1 MTNTPRTKAFASQA
15 DLADK
20 QITFE
25 QLSPHCWA
33 YTAEGDPNSGVII
46 GDKFIMVS
54 DATATP
60 ALAQDLIAN
69 IRSVSNKPIKYVLLT
84 HYHAVRVLGASA
96 YIAEGATEIIASQG
110 TLELIIER
118 GAQDMQ
124 SEMERFPRLFR
135 GADSVPGLTWPT
147 LVIGGGNPTRQVTGA
162 DGRSAGEVPGKLTL
176 DLGGVTVQIWH
187 PGPGHTRGDTIAWVE
202 AEKVLFS
209 GDLVE
214 YEAGVYTGDAQ
225 LQEWPATLEAL
236 RALKAEAIVP
246 GRGEA
251 MKGAANV
258 NKALDYTLRWVE
270 TLYRCGQ
277 EAVAKGMDLKAAMA
291 HTRQSMDPLFGQ
303 VFIYEHC
310 LPFDVS
316 RAFDEASGIKNPRIW
331 TAQRDQEMWASLQA

>member
-1 MTNTPRTKAFASQA
+1 MSKAFASQA
-15 DLADK
+15 DLQDRK
-20 QITFE
+20 ITFE

-46 GDKFIMVS
+46 GERYIMVS

-60 ALAQDLIAN
+60 AMAQDLIQR
-69 IRSVSNKPIKYVLLT
+69 IRQVSDKPIKYVLLT

-96 YIAEGATEIIASQG
+96 YFAEGATEIIASRG
-110 TLELIIER
+110 THELIVER
-118 GAQDMQ
+118 GAEDMQ
-124 SEMERFPRLFR
+124 SEMDRFPRLFR
-135 GADSVPGLTWPT
+135 GADTVPGLTWPT
-147 LVIGGGNPTRQVTGA
+147 LVIGDGTPGRQG
-162 DGRSAGEVPGKLTL
+162 SLTV
-176 DLGGVTVQIWH
+176 DLGGVQVEIWH
-187 PGPGHTRGDTIAWVE
+187 PGAGHTRGDTIAWVE

-236 RALKAEAIVP
+236 RALNAEAIVP

-251 MKGAANV
+251 MKGNANV
-258 NKALDYTLRWVE
+258 NKALDYTVRWVT
-270 TLYRCGQ
+270 TLFQAGR
-277 EAVAKGMDLKAAMA
+277 EAAAAGMDLKAAMA
-291 HTRQSMDPLFGQ
+291 HTRKAMDPVFGH

-316 RAFDEASGIKNPRIW
+316 RAYDEAQGIKNPRIW
-331 TAQRDQEMWASLQA
+331 TAERDKEMWAALQD

>member
-1 MTNTPRTKAFASQA
+1 MTTAVTAATAIKAFASQA
-15 DLADK
+15 DLEDK
-20 QITFE
+20 KITFE
-25 QLSPHCWA
+25 QLSAHCWA

-60 ALAQDLIAN
+60 AMAQDLIAR
-69 IRSVSNKPIKYVLLT
+69 IRQVSSKPIKYVLLT

-96 YIAEGATEIIASQG
+96 YIAEGATEVIASQG
-110 TLELIIER
+110 TYELIVER

-135 GADSVPGLTWPT
+135 NSESVPGLTWPT
-147 LVIGGGNPTRQVTGA
+147 MVIGGGDPTKN
-162 DGRSAGEVPGKLTL
+162 EVPGKLTL

-202 AEKVLFS
+202 NEKVLFS

-225 LQEWPATLEAL
+225 LEEWPATLEAL

-258 NKALDYTLRWVE
+258 NKALDYTQRWVQ
-270 TLYRCGQ
+270 TLYQAGK
-277 EAVAKGMDLKAAMA
+277 EAAAAGMDLKAAMA
-291 HTRQSMDPLFGQ
+291 HTRKTMDPIFGH

-316 RAFDEASGIKNPRIW
+316 RAFDEATGIKNPRIW
-331 TAQRDQEMWASLQA
+331 TAARDKEMWNALQA

>member
-1 MTNTPRTKAFASQA
+1 MAKAFASQS
-15 DLADK
+15 DLTDK

-25 QLSPHCWA
+25 QLSAHCWA

-60 ALAQDLIAN
+60 AMAQDLIAR
-69 IRSVSNKPIKYVLLT
+69 IRTISDKPIKYVLLT

-96 YIAEGATEIIASQG
+96 YAAEGASEIIASRG
-110 TLELIIER
+110 TYELIVER

-135 GADSVPGLTWPT
+135 NAESVPGLTWPT
-147 LVIGGGNPTRQVTGA
+147 LVIDGGDPVK
-162 DGRSAGEVPGKLTL
+162 GEVPGKLVL
-176 DLGGVTVQIWH
+176 DLGGVKVRVWH

-202 AEKVLFS
+202 EEKVLFS

-225 LQEWPATLEAL
+225 LEEWPATLEAL

-258 NKALDYTLRWVE
+258 NKALDYTKRWVE
-270 TLYRCGQ
+270 TLYKAGK
-277 EAVAKGMDLKAAMA
+277 EAAAAGMDLKAAMA
-291 HTRQSMDPLFGQ
+291 HTRKSMDPVFGH

-331 TAQRDQEMWASLQA
+331 TAERDKEMWSALQG

>member
-1 MTNTPRTKAFASQA
+1 MTTPAPTKAFASQA

-20 QITFE
+20 KITFE

-60 ALAQDLIAN
+60 AMAQDLIAK
-69 IRSVSNKPIKYVLLT
+69 IRSVSHKPIKYVLLT

-96 YIAEGATEIIASQG
+96 YLAEGATEVIASQG

-118 GAQDMQ
+118 GKEDMQ
-124 SEMERFPRLFR
+124 SEMERFPRLLR
-135 GADSVPGLTWPT
+135 GAEGVPGLTWPT
-147 LVIGGGNPTRQVTGA
+147 LVVGDGKPGRQG
-162 DGRSAGEVPGKLTL
+162 SLTV
-176 DLGGVTVQIWH
+176 DLGGVKVQIWH
-187 PGPGHTRGDTIAWVE
+187 PGAGHTRGDTIAWVE
-202 AEKVLFS
+202 SERVLFS

-225 LQEWPATLEAL
+225 LEEWPATLEAL
-236 RALKAEAIVP
+236 RALKALAIVP

-258 NKALDYTLRWVE
+258 EKALDYTQRWVT
-270 TLYRCGQ
+270 TLFQCGK
-277 EAVAKGMDLKAAMA
+277 EAAAQNMDLKAAMA
-291 HTRQSMDPLFGQ
+291 HTRKTMDPVFGQ

-316 RAFDEASGIKNPRIW
+316 RAYDEAKGIKNPRIW
-331 TAQRDQEMWASLQA
+331 TAERDKEMWGALQA

>member
-1 MTNTPRTKAFASQA
+1 MTATPATKTFASQA

-20 QITFE
+20 KITFE

-46 GDKFIMVS
+46 GDRFIMVS

-60 ALAQDLIAN
+60 AMAQDLIAR
-69 IRSVSNKPIKYVLLT
+69 IRSVSQKPIKYVLLT

-96 YIAEGATEIIASQG
+96 YLAEGATEVIASQG

-118 GAQDMQ
+118 GKEDMQ

-135 GADSVPGLTWPT
+135 GAEGVPGLTWPT
-147 LVIGGGNPTRQVTGA
+147 LVVGDGKPGRQG
-162 DGRSAGEVPGKLTL
+162 SLTV
-176 DLGGVTVQIWH
+176 DLGGVKVQIWH
-187 PGPGHTRGDTIAWVE
+187 PGAGHTRGDTIAWVE
-202 AEKVLFS
+202 SEKVLFS

-225 LQEWPATLEAL
+225 LEEWPATLEAL
-236 RALKAEAIVP
+236 RTLKAEAIVP

-258 NKALDYTLRWVE
+258 EKALDYTKRWVT
-270 TLYRCGQ
+270 TLFQCGK
-277 EAVAKGMDLKAAMA
+277 EAAAQNMDLKAAMA
-291 HTRQSMDPLFGQ
+291 HTRKSMDPVFGQ

-316 RAFDEASGIKNPRIW
+316 RAYDEAQGIKNPRIW
-331 TAQRDQEMWASLQA
+331 TAERDKEMWGALQA